1 MFRFG
6 VLNIFEDIISISLC
20 IFDIYV
26 WNTIFVIHLF
36 TFIRRINE

>member
-6 VLNIFEDIISISLC
+6 VLNTFEDIISINFC

-26 WNTIFVIHLF
+26 WDTIFVIHLF
-36 TFIRRINE
+36 IFIR